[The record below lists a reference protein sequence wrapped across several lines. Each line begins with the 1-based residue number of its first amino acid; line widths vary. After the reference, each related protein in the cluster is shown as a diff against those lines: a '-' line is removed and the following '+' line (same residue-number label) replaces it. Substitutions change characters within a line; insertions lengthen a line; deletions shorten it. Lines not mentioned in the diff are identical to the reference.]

1 MGSIQFHEKIISIQ
15 DHLFHF
21 ALMLTTNR
29 EDAFDLLQDTTLRAL
44 DNQEKYV
51 NDNNFSAW
59 TVTIMRNIFIN
70 NYRKEILNQNYF
82 DTSADYYQLNLLQN
96 SGYSSP
102 EDIYM
107 EKEINAA
114 IRQLEPFV
122 KIPFCLC
129 LEGYTYDEISEKME
143 VPIGTV
149 KSRISIA
156 RQELQRKLEGA
167 Q

>member
-1 MGSIQFHEKIISIQ
+1 
-15 DHLFHF
+15 
-21 ALMLTTNR
+21 MLTTNR